1 MRKTV
6 HSLLAA
12 WAMLMALTL
21 ALALAADVGHASRLG
36 PIWIGLIALVAVVK
50 ARIVLGAYLGLN
62 RAPSALSGF
71 TSAVV
76 IALAIVVASFVFF
89 PTPAHRLAQQPT
101 SAALAMRPPSGA
113 FDF

>member
-1 MRKTV
+1 MRAST
-6 HSLLAA
+6 SCLLQA
-12 WAMLMALTL
+12 WAALMALTMFM
-21 ALALAADVGHASRLG
+21 ALTADVSHASRLG